1 MKKYSIIY
9 ADPPWAYRTY
19 SKKGQGR
26 SAESHYPTMCIE
38 DIKALPV
45 GELAAKDCAL
55 FLWIT
60 FPCLCEAL
68 EVLTA
73 WGFSYKTVAFVWV
86 KQNRRNDD
94 LFTGMGYWTR
104 ANAEICILATKGHPK
119 RVDAGVRQ
127 VILSHIEEHS
137 KKPDEARERIV
148 RLMGDLPRVEL
159 FARQSPEG
167 WDVWGNEVECTAHLS
182 YGGNTMLR
190 LKPISLRDANE
201 YVRKY
206 HRHHKPVAGHKFSI
220 GCEADGELVGVIIA
234 GRPVSR
240 YLDDGFTLEVTR
252 LCTNGA
258 KNACSFLYGAA
269 ARAAA
274 AMGYKRIITYTLE
287 SENGASLRAS
297 GWICQGKAG
306 GLRWTGKRQP
316 KEDQYPAQ
324 MKLRYEKQLR
334 KEETVNGICSG
345 PEGS

>member
-1 MKKYSIIY
+1 
-9 ADPPWAYRTY
+9 
-19 SKKGQGR
+19 
-26 SAESHYPTMCIE
+26 
-38 DIKALPV
+38 
-45 GELAAKDCAL
+45 
-55 FLWIT
+55 
-60 FPCLCEAL
+60 
-68 EVLTA
+68 
-73 WGFSYKTVAFVWV
+73 
-86 KQNRRNDD
+86 
-94 LFTGMGYWTR
+94 
-104 ANAEICILATKGHPK
+104 
-119 RVDAGVRQ
+119 
-127 VILSHIEEHS
+127 
-137 KKPDEARERIV
+137 
-148 RLMGDLPRVEL
+148 
-159 FARQSPEG
+159 
-167 WDVWGNEVECTAHLS
+167 
-182 YGGNTMLR
+182 MLR
-190 LKPISLRDANE
+190 LRPISLRDANE

-324 MKLRYEKQLR
+324 MKLRYEKRLERRKQSMAFVPVPKDLNRVKTKVMFNLTKRQLICFSIAAAVGVPIFFLAKAHLDLSTAAMLMVVIMLPFIFFALYEKDGQPAEKYLYHIVQSMFIR
-334 KEETVNGICSG
+334 DKVRPYRTNNLYAEIQQKIKEQEELQLEQQHSKGKA
-345 PEGS
+345 

>member
-167 WDVWGNEVECTAHLS
+167 WDVWATRSNARH
-182 YGGNTMLR
+182 
-190 LKPISLRDANE
+190 IFQW
-201 YVRKY
+201 RK
-206 HRHHKPVAGHKFSI
+206 HH
-220 GCEADGELVGVIIA
+220 
-234 GRPVSR
+234 
-240 YLDDGFTLEVTR
+240 
-252 LCTNGA
+252 
-258 KNACSFLYGAA
+258 AA
-269 ARAAA
+269 A
-274 AMGYKRIITYTLE
+274 KTYLSSRRQRVCPE
-287 SENGASLRAS
+287 VSPAS
-297 GWICQGKAG
+297 QAG
-306 GLRWTGKRQP
+306 CRSQVLHR
-316 KEDQYPAQ
+316 
-324 MKLRYEKQLR
+324 L
-334 KEETVNGICSG
+334 
-345 PEGS
+345 